1 MIDLNKLKVFKL
13 IKKNFIKTMILKFI
27 QILNLKILM
36 LIYTEE
42 FYSDWIIVV
51 KILIMKE

>member
-42 FYSDWIIVV
+42 FYSDWIIMA